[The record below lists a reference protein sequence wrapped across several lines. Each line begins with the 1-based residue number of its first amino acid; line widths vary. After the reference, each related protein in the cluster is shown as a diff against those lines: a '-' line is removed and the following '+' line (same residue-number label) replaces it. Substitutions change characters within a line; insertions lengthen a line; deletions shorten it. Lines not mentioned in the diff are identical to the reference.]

1 MDFMVAEDLSWEF
14 LLLLAIVQ
22 GITEFLPISSSAHL
36 LLPSLLFDL
45 PDQGLMFDTSV
56 HGGTLIAVVAYFRFD
71 IGKMARSFFRPQ
83 FEKDRRFAM
92 WLLLASLPV
101 LISGF
106 FLIDFVEIHLRN
118 LWVVSWTTL
127 LFALLLWW
135 AASRKGDG
143 TDLSPRILLIVGLA
157 QVMALVPGVSRA
169 GITMTAGLWQGLA
182 PQAAAR
188 LAFLL
193 SIPVIGAAFAFGIY
207 RLIQLGEVEQLVEA
221 AVAFLVAAIFAYLT
235 ISFFLRLISYVG
247 IMPFVIYRLLLG
259 SALLLFLWTIH

>member
-1 MDFMVAEDLSWEF
+1 MDSVVAEDLSWGL

-56 HGGTLIAVVAYFRFD
+56 HGGTLVAVVAYFRSD
-71 IGKMARSFFRPQ
+71 IGRMLKSFFYSN
-83 FEKDRRFAM
+83 FEKDRRFAI
-92 WLLLASLPV
+92 WLLVASLPV
-101 LISGF
+101 LITGF
-106 FLIDFVEIHLRN
+106 FVVDFVETHLRN

-135 AASRKGDG
+135 AAARKGNRIDP
-143 TDLSPRILLIVGLA
+143 SPRILLIVGLA

-169 GITMTAGLWQGLA
+169 GITITAGLWQGLT

-188 LAFLL
+188 LAFLF
-193 SIPVIGAAFAFGIY
+193 SIPVIAAAFAFGIY
-207 RLIQLGEVEQLVEA
+207 RLIQLGEAERLVEA

-235 ISFFLRLISYVG
+235 ISFFLRLVSYVG

-259 SALLLFLWTIH
+259 SILLLFLWTSY

>member
-1 MDFMVAEDLSWEF
+1 MAEDLSWG
-14 LLLLAIVQ
+14 LVLLLAMVQ

-56 HGGTLIAVVAYFRFD
+56 HGGTLVAVMLYFR
-71 IGKMARSFFRPQ
+71 GELSRMAQSLFNPRLK
-83 FEKDRRFAM
+83 EDRHFAI
-92 WLLLASLPV
+92 WLLLASIPV
-101 LISGF
+101 LASGF
-106 FLIDFVEIHLRN
+106 FLVDLIETHLRN

-135 AASRKGDG
+135 AARRGGSR
-143 TDLSPRILLIVGLA
+143 TNYSSPRILLLVGCA

-169 GITMTAGLWQGLA
+169 GITITAGLWQGLA

-188 LAFLL
+188 LAFLF
-193 SIPVIGAAFAFGIY
+193 SIPVIGAAFVFGIY
-207 RLIQLGEVEQLVEA
+207 RLVQVGEVERLTEA
-221 AVAFLVAAIFAYLT
+221 AVAFFVAALFSYLT
-235 ISFFLRLISYVG
+235 ISFFLRLVNHLG

-259 SALLLFLWTIH
+259 VVLLLFLWYGY